1 MEIKIPSPD
10 EVDAAFMHGQDAT
23 RDLVK
28 KLNGIIEA
36 LMVQVKKQA
45 DVIQAMKASLDKDS
59 HNSSKPP
66 SSDGYKKPPPKSL
79 RVKGQK
85 PNGGQ
90 PQGNRT

>member
-45 DVIQAMKASLDKDS
+45 DGNFSK
-59 HNSSKPP
+59 SS
-66 SSDGYKKPPPKSL
+66 
-79 RVKGQK
+79 
-85 PNGGQ
+85 
-90 PQGNRT
+90 